1 MKTTL
6 KGFTLGAAAGILA
19 MLLGMSAARAECAHD
34 THELNV
40 WRAEALCD
48 QAVQSWLEDSQL
60 PMSAIEGPHG
70 HDGMW
75 EACMRLATPVTVLP
89 ASQHYDTTDGA
100 FWAGGNK

>member
-1 MKTTL
+1 MKNLTRICLGMTL
-6 KGFTLGAAAGILA
+6 AIGLASGAAKAD
-19 MLLGMSAARAECAHD
+19 CAHD
-34 THELNV
+34 AHELNV

-48 QAVQSWLEDSQL
+48 VAVQGWLEDSQL

-100 FWAGGNK
+100 FWRGDK